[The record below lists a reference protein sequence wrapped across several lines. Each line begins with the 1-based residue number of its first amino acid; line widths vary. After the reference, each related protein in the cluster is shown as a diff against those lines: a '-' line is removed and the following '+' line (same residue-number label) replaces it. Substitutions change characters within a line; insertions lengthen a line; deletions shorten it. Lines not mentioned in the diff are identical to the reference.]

1 MSIKEEIR
9 RAIALAYDP
18 EGNRAPKVV
27 AKGLGPI
34 ADAIINI
41 AQKHGIQFHQDEAL
55 ARSLYVLELGQ
66 EIPEEFY
73 VAIAEVL
80 AFVYRVDKKLRKKRG
95 FQER

>member
-1 MSIKEEIR
+1 MTMRDDIR
-9 RAIALAYDP
+9 RAIALGYDP
-18 EGNRAPKVV
+18 GSDRAPKVL

-34 ADAIINI
+34 AEAIIAI
-41 AQKHGIQFHQDEAL
+41 ARRHDVQIHEDAAL

-80 AFVYRVDKKLRKKRG
+80 AFIYRLDKDMRRKKG
-95 FQER
+95 L